1 MCGIV
6 GYIGKENALDI
17 IIEGLKHLEYR
28 GYDSAGV
35 AFVEK
40 KKIKKI
46 REKGKVDLLKKSI
59 EETKIKVHSAI
70 GHTRWATH
78 GSPTKENTHPHSDCK
93 NRIAIVHNGIIEN
106 YLELKRMLKEKKHRF
121 SSETDTE
128 VIVHL
133 LEENLKHY
141 PIFDSIL
148 NTINMLKG
156 SFALLFIF
164 ADYPELMIGV
174 RKNSPLIFAEKDN
187 NFYFSSDI
195 IGISS
200 YVDKAYFLDD
210 ETIVFLNN
218 SKYSFFDFKGAERK
232 ISPKKV
238 EKSSFFIEKKGYKH
252 FMLKEIFEQPEAI
265 RETIQDRYSIER
277 GEIDVGIDEALFENV
292 EKIKILSCGTS
303 YHAGLIGRFYFE
315 DFSGIETSVSLSSEF
330 FYRDLKESEST
341 LFIAISQSGETADT
355 LKSIRKIKGK
365 NKIISITNVSESS
378 ITRESDA
385 FILTHCG
392 PEISV
397 AATKTFTSQI
407 SVLFLLALNIAQKT
421 GYLKK
426 EKIISYLEELRKI
439 PIQMEEILNKS
450 ESIEKIAYRYYQ
462 KESFLYIGRWINYPV
477 ALEGS
482 LKLKEISYIFSEAYA
497 GGQLKHGPISLID
510 EGTPLIAVAPDD
522 RARNNILSNIEEAKT
537 RGAEIISIGSRDDSE
552 LLSVSDKMF
561 TISSVNEF
569 LSPLLT
575 TIYTQLFAYY
585 IALRRGVDIDQP
597 RNLAKSVTVE

>member
-277 GEIDVGIDEALFENV
+277 GEIDVGIDENLFENV

-561 TISSVNEF
+561 AIPSVNEF

>member
-277 GEIDVGIDEALFENV
+277 GEIDVGIDENLFENV

-450 ESIEKIAYRYYQ
+450 ESIEKIAYKYYQ

>member
-59 EETKIKVHSAI
+59 EETNIKVHSAI

-106 YLELKRMLKEKKHRF
+106 YLELKRMLKEKKHKF

-187 NFYFSSDI
+187 NFFFSSDI

-218 SKYSFFDFKGAERK
+218 SKYSFFDFKGAEKK

-238 EKSSFFIEKKGYKH
+238 EKSSFHIEKKGFKH
-252 FMLKEIFEQPEAI
+252 FMLKEIYEQPEAI

-303 YHAGLIGRFYFE
+303 YHAGLIGQFYFE

-450 ESIEKIAYRYYQ
+450 ESIEKIAYKYYQ

>member
-277 GEIDVGIDEALFENV
+277 GEIDVGIDENLFENV

-450 ESIEKIAYRYYQ
+450 ESIEKIAYKYYQ

-561 TISSVNEF
+561 AIPSVNEF

>member
-59 EETKIKVHSAI
+59 EETNIKVHSAI

-93 NRIAIVHNGIIEN
+93 NKIAIVHNGIIEN

-164 ADYPELMIGV
+164 ADYPNLMIGV

-218 SKYSFFDFKGAERK
+218 SKYSFFDFKGAEKK
-232 ISPKKV
+232 IFPKKV

-277 GEIDVGIDEALFENV
+277 GEIDVGVDEALFENV

-303 YHAGLIGRFYFE
+303 YHAGLIGQFYFE
-315 DFSGIETSVSLSSEF
+315 SFSGVETSVSLSSEF
-330 FYRDLKESEST
+330 FYRDLEESEST

-439 PIQMEEILNKS
+439 PIQMEEILNRS
-450 ESIEKIAYRYYQ
+450 GSIEKIAYKYYQ
-462 KESFLYIGRWINYPV
+462 RESFLYIGRWINYPV

-561 TISSVNEF
+561 TIPSVNEF

>member
-218 SKYSFFDFKGAERK
+218 SKYSFFDFKGAEKK
-232 ISPKKV
+232 IFPKKV

-277 GEIDVGIDEALFENV
+277 GEIDVGIDENLFENV

-561 TISSVNEF
+561 AIPSVNEF